1 MEILCRNHYQ
11 LQYFGEQSLDSMHLL
26 YLFFSEF
33 FSLSSWCYYP
43 ELQQVQNYLHR
54 KVRKKRKVE
63 IHSKII
69 KLIYHYT
76 HIILNSY
83 ANFHSDRTIIHKYK
97 SILLLDHYS
106 GLIYSICGYS
116 QVQKVTGHLGL
127 EALAEWISIF
137 FGGCQDNIKCGR
149 FPNFNNI

>member
-1 MEILCRNHYQ
+1 MLPQESNYGDLMQ
-11 LQYFGEQSLDSMHLL
+11 KSLSAPIFLGNSHWIQCIF
-26 YLFFSEF
+26 YILFFSEF

-54 KVRKKRKVE
+54 KVQKKRKVE

-106 GLIYSICGYS
+106 GLIYSICRYS
-116 QVQKVTGHLGL
+116 
-127 EALAEWISIF
+127 
-137 FGGCQDNIKCGR
+137 
-149 FPNFNNI
+149 